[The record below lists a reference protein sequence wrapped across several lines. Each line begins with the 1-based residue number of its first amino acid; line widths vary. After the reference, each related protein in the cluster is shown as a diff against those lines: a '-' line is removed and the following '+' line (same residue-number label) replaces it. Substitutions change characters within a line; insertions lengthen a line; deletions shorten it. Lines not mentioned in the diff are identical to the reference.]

1 MGKADNEARMID
13 LGSYIEM
20 DLPRIN
26 EFLERE
32 TAKLDPLVQPV
43 IRHVLLAGGK
53 RLRPLLT
60 LLTARSLGTRGV
72 DILPMACALELLHSA
87 TLLHDDILDG
97 ARLRRGREA
106 AHIVF
111 GSTETILAG
120 DVLLALA
127 NRLAAEY
134 GLSRLTFALAD
145 AIMRTASGE
154 VREIAGTRN
163 ADMEIEE
170 YLRIITDKTA
180 YLFQCGCWC
189 GAILS
194 GRGRDMENAAKDFGF
209 NLGVA
214 FQLVDDALDYSAGSD
229 VSGKPLGGD
238 LREGKLTLPL
248 IFYFQDL
255 DSEQRKVMSGKFERN
270 EFTDQDIRVVISQVQ
285 DKGFAQKT
293 RDAAV
298 EYAERAGKALAVFP
312 DGEEKA
318 VLGQI
323 LDYVLAREK

>member
-1 MGKADNEARMID
+1 MTD
-13 LGSYIEM
+13 LASYLEI

-26 EFLERE
+26 VFLERE
-32 TAKLDPLVQPV
+32 TTKLDPVVQPV
-43 IRHVLLAGGK
+43 VRHVLLAGGK

-60 LLTARSLGTRGV
+60 LLTARSMGTRGV
-72 DILPMACALELLHSA
+72 DILPMACALEFLHSA

-97 ARLRRGREA
+97 ARLRRGQEA

-111 GSTETILAG
+111 GRTETILAG

-127 NRLAAEY
+127 NRLTAEY
-134 GLSRLTFALAD
+134 GLSSLTFALAD
-145 AIMRTASGE
+145 AIMRTATGE
-154 VREIAGTRN
+154 VREIAGIRK
-163 ADMEIEE
+163 ADMDIEE
-170 YLRIITDKTA
+170 YLRVITDKTA
-180 YLFQCGCWC
+180 YLFQCGCRC

-194 GRGRDMENAAKDFGF
+194 GRGKDMESAAKDFGF

-238 LREGKLTLPL
+238 LREGKLTMPL

-255 DSEQRKVMSGKFERN
+255 DPDGRQVMAKKFERD
-270 EFTDQDIRVVISQVQ
+270 ELTERDIHMVLAQVRE
-285 DKGFAQKT
+285 KGFAEKT
-293 RDAAV
+293 RAAAV
-298 EYAERAGKALAVFP
+298 KYAERARLALAVFP

>member
-1 MGKADNEARMID
+1 MID
-13 LGSYIEM
+13 FASYLEL

-32 TAKLDPLVQPV
+32 IAKLDPVVQPV
-43 IRHVLLAGGK
+43 TRHVLLAGGK

-60 LLTARSLGTRGV
+60 LLTARSMGTSGI
-72 DILPMACALELLHSA
+72 DILPMACALEFLHSA

-111 GSTETILAG
+111 GRTETILAG

-134 GLSRLTFALAD
+134 GMSSLTFALAD
-145 AIMRTASGE
+145 AIMRTATGE
-154 VREIAGTRN
+154 VREIAGIRN

-170 YLRIITDKTA
+170 YLRTITDKTA
-180 YLFQCGCWC
+180 YLFLCGCHC

-194 GRGRDMENAAKDFGF
+194 GRGEDMERAAKDFGF

-214 FQLVDDALDYSAGSD
+214 FQLVDDALDYSAKSD

-255 DSEQRKVMSGKFERN
+255 DSGRRRVMAGKFERD
-270 EFTDQDIRVVISQVQ
+270 ELTEEDVRTVLAQVRE
-285 DKGFAQKT
+285 KGFAEKT

-298 EYAERAGKALAVFP
+298 KYAERARLALDVFP

-323 LDYVLAREK
+323 LEYVLAREK

>member
-1 MGKADNEARMID
+1 MTDFA
-13 LGSYIEM
+13 SYLEL

-32 TAKLDPLVQPV
+32 TERLDPVVQPV
-43 IRHVLLAGGK
+43 TRHVLLAGGK

-60 LLTARSLGTRGV
+60 LLTARSLGTSGI
-72 DILPMACALELLHSA
+72 DILPMACALEFLHSA

-97 ARLRRGREA
+97 ARLRRGQEA

-111 GSTETILAG
+111 GRTETILAG

-145 AIMRTASGE
+145 AIMRTATGE
-154 VREIAGTRN
+154 VREIAGIRN
-163 ADMEIEE
+163 AGMDIEE

-180 YLFQCGCWC
+180 YLFQCGCQC

-194 GRGRDMENAAKDFGF
+194 GRGEDMERAAKDFGF

-255 DSEQRKVMSGKFERN
+255 DSGERRVMAEKFERD
-270 EFTDQDIRVVISQVQ
+270 ELTEEDIRTVITQVRE
-285 DKGFAQKT
+285 KGFAEKT

-298 EYAERAGKALAVFP
+298 KYAERAGSALASFP

-323 LDYVLAREK
+323 LEYVLARKK